1 MEARGLVCPHASIV
15 SLSSRLLLLD
25 KLLNLFLFGW
35 LTIHLSIFGNLQG
48 NDLFFL
54 TVNFVYLNARLF
66 LLRDKRSVVSEKA
79 G

>member
-15 SLSSRLLLLD
+15 LFVPFSCCLLLLD

-48 NDLFFL
+48 NDLFFSGPIFF
-54 TVNFVYLNARLF
+54 T
-66 LLRDKRSVVSEKA
+66 
-79 G
+79 